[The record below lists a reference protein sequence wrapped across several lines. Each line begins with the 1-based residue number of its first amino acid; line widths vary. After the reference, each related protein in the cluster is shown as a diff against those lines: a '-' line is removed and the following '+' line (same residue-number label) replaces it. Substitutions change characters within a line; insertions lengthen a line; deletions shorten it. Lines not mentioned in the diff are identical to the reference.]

1 MNSNV
6 RTPAILNYR
15 NSHRKNIV
23 RTSAILTDLQQII
36 VQTPAVLKKDFRH
49 GYYYTDSCHTKC
61 APCLSSTEIYLPA
74 KTSMIYIKK
83 TFRKMLQLRISS
95 GKNGSLIR

>member
-74 KTSMIYIKK
+74 KTSMINKVTNHPQSK
-83 TFRKMLQLRISS
+83 
-95 GKNGSLIR
+95 